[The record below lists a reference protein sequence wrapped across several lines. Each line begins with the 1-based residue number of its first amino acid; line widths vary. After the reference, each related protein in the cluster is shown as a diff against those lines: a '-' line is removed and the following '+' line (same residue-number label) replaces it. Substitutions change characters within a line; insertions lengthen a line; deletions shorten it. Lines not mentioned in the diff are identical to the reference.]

1 MKRFSLHA
9 LLFLPLAALATAA
22 PANEVPALK
31 DIYKNDFLIGVA
43 AGPYV
48 YQGADKDIG
57 PLVGKHFNCLTCENA
72 MKWGAINPSP
82 GVYNFEAADRLVRF
96 AGEHDMKIVGHTLVW
111 HGQTP
116 EWVFKGPDGKDASR
130 ELLLERMREHIQK
143 VAGRYRGKLKGWD
156 VVNEAVA
163 DGGPDLLRDT
173 PWRRILGEEFVAKAY
188 EFARQ
193 ADPGAELYYNEY
205 GLENPAKRERTLRL
219 VRSLLDKG
227 IKIHAV
233 GNQAHW
239 NLKNPPVAEIEKT
252 IKAFAA
258 LGVKM
263 NFTELDINL
272 YNWNEKGD
280 IYQSGAPAEV
290 LEQQAARYAALF
302 ALFLQYR
309 QHIERVTF
317 WGPTDKYSW
326 LNGFPLKRTNHALLF
341 DRAGL
346 PKPAFRAV
354 AAAAKD

>member
-1 MKRFSLHA
+1 M
-9 LLFLPLAALATAA
+9 
-22 PANEVPALK
+22 
-31 DIYKNDFLIGVA
+31 
-43 AGPYV
+43 
-48 YQGADKDIG
+48 
-57 PLVGKHFNCLTCENA
+57 
-72 MKWGAINPSP
+72 
-82 GVYNFEAADRLVRF
+82 
-96 AGEHDMKIVGHTLVW
+96 
-111 HGQTP
+111 
-116 EWVFKGPDGKDASR
+116 
-130 ELLLERMREHIQK
+130 
-143 VAGRYRGKLKGWD
+143 
-156 VVNEAVA
+156 
-163 DGGPDLLRDT
+163 
-173 PWRRILGEEFVAKAY
+173 
-188 EFARQ
+188 
-193 ADPGAELYYNEY
+193 YYNEY